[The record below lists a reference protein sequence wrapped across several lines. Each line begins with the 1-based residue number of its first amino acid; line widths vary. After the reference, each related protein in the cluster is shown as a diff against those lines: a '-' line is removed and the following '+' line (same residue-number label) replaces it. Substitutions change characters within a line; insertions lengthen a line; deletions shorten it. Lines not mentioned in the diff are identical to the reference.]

1 MKFAKLTFA
10 LTLLFLLTSSFKTS
24 EVNQDKY
31 EYIYWYWNKEGTD
44 VYYFTE
50 VIALKTNNLHKYS
63 EAYGI
68 IKQYLDN
75 NVQHTRE
82 AEFTPTFDNLEE
94 AQTDRKKQ
102 MNDIDYIFGKFKAKG
117 WSFPYDVKNKIKD
130 INQQH

>member
-24 EVNQDKY
+24 EVNQEKY

-50 VIALKTNNLHKYS
+50 VIALKTNDLYKYS

-75 NVQHTRE
+75 NVQHIRE
-82 AEFTPTFDNLEE
+82 AEFTPTFDTLEE